1 MLLEMRLQGIT
12 IQSHRLRIKSA
23 SKVIC
28 VISHWE
34 PPIPGQMK
42 YFPSLCCIPPVTG
55 RFSRQ
60 LDSLLET
67 WVFESFFLYSGITS
81 PHWTLRLGLIQ
92 HDLVLFPAWY
102 IIKYLELLFRSY
114 VSISLSWWLRMVKKL
129 LAMQET
135 QVQSLG
141 WERPLE

>member
-60 LDSLLET
+60 LDPLLET

-92 HDLVLFPAWY
+92 HWPGTSAPIPAPSSCP
-102 IIKYLELLFRSY
+102 K
-114 VSISLSWWLRMVKKL
+114 LRCSCWKK
-129 LAMQET
+129 
-135 QVQSLG
+135 S
-141 WERPLE
+141 WERNWKHWGEGPATQRARDSKSVWNSVI